1 MYNAKGRMRKEMSL
15 VIQNE
20 PPVNYVKQIIEMT
33 PSKMNAEIA
42 RLALEGVRMS
52 VINGKIGM
60 MYGSSRRI
68 YDFEN
73 NQVILRYLI

>member
-1 MYNAKGRMRKEMSL
+1 MS
-15 VIQNE
+15 VITITKNK
-20 PPVNYVKQIIEMT
+20 PVNYAEQVIEMT

-60 MYGSSRRI
+60 IYGSSRRI
-68 YDFEN
+68 YDFEH
-73 NQVILRYLI
+73 NQVILRYRI